1 MNLRS
6 LKIMLS
12 MLSILGCAACSGFEK
27 LPVRIWQSSHS
38 ELAPYR
44 EKAQAFEAEGEL
56 EAALLHWRVIRSL
69 KPGDMEAADQI
80 DRLQSEINDR
90 SDRLYQSGLAAF
102 NSGDFKT
109 ARREFLSA
117 LRVNAQHRQAL
128 EYLKRS
134 AGDYRYDIHQV
145 KPKETFRSLAKRYYR
160 DGKKAVLIAR
170 FNDLDPLSAPAP
182 GTALRIPKTVLTP
195 VIPTVSRNQT
205 NGKDLTLARRLYRRG
220 NYDRAARI
228 AEQVLA
234 DTPNDKEAAE
244 IYNSALF
251 EDAKRLREKKNYP
264 EAMARL
270 RKIDAG
276 WPGVQP
282 VIKDLRKTMDAM
294 AEDHYRLGMKYFV
307 DEELELAIQE
317 WKKALSFNPDH
328 SKAATSITEAT
339 DLLEALK
346 KNPSSLP
353 RP

>member
-1 MNLRS
+1 MNFQSFKVLF
-6 LKIMLS
+6 S
-12 MLSILGCAACSGFEK
+12 MLLILGCAACSGFDK
-27 LPVRIWQSSHS
+27 LPVRIWQSSHAD
-38 ELAPYR
+38 LAPYR
-44 EKAQAFEAEGEL
+44 EKAEAFEAEDEL

-69 KPGDMEAADQI
+69 RPGDVDAADQI

-90 SDRLYQSGLAAF
+90 SDRHFQRGLEAF
-102 NSGDFKT
+102 NSRDLKT

-117 LRVNAQHRQAL
+117 LRVNSQHRQAL
-128 EYLKRS
+128 EYLKRN
-134 AGDYRYDIHQV
+134 ATGDRYDVHQV

-170 FNDLDPLSAPAP
+170 FNDLDPLSVPAP
-182 GTALRIPKTVLTP
+182 GTALRIPKTSLKP
-195 VIPTVSRNQT
+195 VIPTVGRKQT
-205 NGKDLTLARRLYRRG
+205 NGKDLTLARRLYRGG

-234 DTPNDKEAAE
+234 DTPNHKEAAE

-251 EDAKRLREKKNYP
+251 EDAKRLREKKSYP
-264 EAMARL
+264 EAMSLL
-270 RKIDAG
+270 RKIDAE

-282 VIKDLRKTMDAM
+282 AIKDLRKTMDAM

-317 WKKALSFNPDH
+317 WKKALSLNPDH

-339 DLLEALK
+339 GLLDALK
-346 KNPSSLP
+346 KTPSTLP